1 MTQNRISNPDK
12 TFNQMSVQ
20 DNSTLKK
27 VVSAIVVF
35 LIVITGLSIYFSR
48 FILETQY
55 RTFYLLGMIFLFF
68 LLWIVL
74 IAETLVLNPT
84 NTEIFIIKKTVD
96 LILVLGLL
104 TAYFA
109 VIIENKAFSLLTF
122 IDSVINNIGVKANL
136 TVLQDYFYAVVIP
149 IIEELTKIFPVIILF
164 GNYIRIPQNREPF
177 HTRLLPSQRIV
188 VLYGGVF
195 GAWFDLFEQIMIFS
209 NTTTDSYS
217 FLLFH
222 RTIFPLHTTTSML
235 AAFGLSVF
243 FVNRQRKKSK
253 DNEKTSIKA
262 NIRYVLLSLFLIA
275 SIAYHSLWN
284 FFVIANFNQD
294 FLLTLGYGSYF
305 LLFVILIWALIQKPG
320 YCSICH
326 TEHKDRENCP
336 DVIEDFKFIENESK
350 KARGTYR
357 SYSSSNRYLCPSCSL
372 LQFNGEY
379 CEHCWSFPKLE
390 CNNCNQLVPV
400 FSRIC
405 WSCGAE
411 QDTLYE
417 KIPFSSPPYSVSFA
431 VGFTRLLVSCF
442 FISFLFTLPKLEGT
456 LNSVAYSLFYI
467 TINSVLIVVI
477 AWYAFKNTKIKSMI
491 ASVIITSCVLITFGL
506 LAVYT
511 AIYAIM
517 LITSIIYASLGLWSL
532 ASSALIILFCV
543 FYLYRV
549 VKKMH
554 LIYVPGEIYEK
565 YKR

>member
-188 VLYGGVF
+188 
-195 GAWFDLFEQIMIFS
+195 
-209 NTTTDSYS
+209 
-217 FLLFH
+217 
-222 RTIFPLHTTTSML
+222 
-235 AAFGLSVF
+235 
-243 FVNRQRKKSK
+243 
-253 DNEKTSIKA
+253 
-262 NIRYVLLSLFLIA
+262 
-275 SIAYHSLWN
+275 
-284 FFVIANFNQD
+284 
-294 FLLTLGYGSYF
+294 
-305 LLFVILIWALIQKPG
+305 
-320 YCSICH
+320 
-326 TEHKDRENCP
+326 
-336 DVIEDFKFIENESK
+336 
-350 KARGTYR
+350 
-357 SYSSSNRYLCPSCSL
+357 
-372 LQFNGEY
+372 
-379 CEHCWSFPKLE
+379 
-390 CNNCNQLVPV
+390 
-400 FSRIC
+400 
-405 WSCGAE
+405 
-411 QDTLYE
+411 
-417 KIPFSSPPYSVSFA
+417 
-431 VGFTRLLVSCF
+431 
-442 FISFLFTLPKLEGT
+442 
-456 LNSVAYSLFYI
+456 
-467 TINSVLIVVI
+467 
-477 AWYAFKNTKIKSMI
+477 
-491 ASVIITSCVLITFGL
+491 
-506 LAVYT
+506 
-511 AIYAIM
+511 
-517 LITSIIYASLGLWSL
+517 
-532 ASSALIILFCV
+532 
-543 FYLYRV
+543 
-549 VKKMH
+549 
-554 LIYVPGEIYEK
+554 
-565 YKR
+565 